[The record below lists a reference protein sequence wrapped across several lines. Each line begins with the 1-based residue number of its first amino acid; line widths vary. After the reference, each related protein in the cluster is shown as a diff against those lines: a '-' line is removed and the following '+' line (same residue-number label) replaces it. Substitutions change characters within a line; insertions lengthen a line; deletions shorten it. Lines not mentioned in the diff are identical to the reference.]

1 MIGISTRIVAGILL
15 SGLLLNG
22 CAGYRSVENAAQRTK
37 LPAPAKE
44 FAMPVGVNA
53 QTPVA
58 DWWQQL
64 GDAQLNQL
72 MQQAL
77 AHNHSIRVAQASLTE
92 ARALLRNSQWNRL
105 PSVEADVS
113 STRHKTSEALTG
125 VPSVTSET
133 YQAGLEASWEL
144 DIFGRVENGV
154 RYSRAQ
160 AEARL
165 ANLQA
170 AQVSVAA
177 ELASAYISL
186 RGNQYLL
193 KVAEDN
199 LANQQKT
206 YELVSAFA
214 SVGRADQ
221 LDLARSQS
229 QLELT
234 RAGIPPLQAQINT
247 ALNRIGVLTAMPTAE
262 LKSQLAQ
269 AQDLPS
275 VPMAIAVGDPV
286 SLLQRRPDVR
296 RAEQNL
302 KASLADYN
310 IQVADFYPSVSFSG
324 NLGYAATEWD
334 RLGESASETF
344 SIMPRIHWAAF
355 NLGRVK
361 ARVNAAD
368 ARTQARVAEFE
379 QQVLLALE
387 ETDNSLQQVG
397 REQERRQ
404 RLQQAA
410 QASVQ
415 AAGFARKKFEI
426 GSSDFLSVL
435 DAERTQL
442 EVSAQLAQSDMQV
455 LLSLIAVYRSLG
467 GGWELAPQ
475 PVVASNP

>member
-1 MIGISTRIVAGILL
+1 MISASSKIFAGIILGSFLL
-15 SGLLLNG
+15 SG
-22 CAGYRSVENAAQRTK
+22 CAGYRSVENAAQRAQ
-37 LPAPAKE
+37 LPAPGE
-44 FAMPVGVNA
+44 FVTPAGVNS
-53 QTPVA
+53 QKPVA
-58 DWWQQL
+58 AWWSQL
-64 GDAQLNQL
+64 GDVQLDQL

-77 AHNHSIRVAQASLTE
+77 EHNHSIRIAQASLTE
-92 ARALLRNSQWNRL
+92 ARALLRNSQWNRV
-105 PSVEADVS
+105 PGVEADVS
-113 STRHKTSEALTG
+113 STRHKSSEALTG
-125 VPSVTSET
+125 LPSVTSET

-154 RYSRAQ
+154 RFSRAQ
-160 AEARL
+160 TGARL
-165 ANLQA
+165 ADLQA

-206 YELVSAFA
+206 YELVNAFA

-221 LDLARSQS
+221 LDLARAQS

-234 RAGIPPLQAQINT
+234 RAGIPPLQAQVNV
-247 ALNRIGVLTAMPTAE
+247 ALNRIGVLVAKPTAE
-262 LKSQLAQ
+262 LKNQLAQ
-269 AQDLPS
+269 SQDLPS
-275 VPMAIAVGDPV
+275 IPTTVAVGDP
-286 SLLQRRPDVR
+286 LGMLQRRPDVR
-296 RAEQNL
+296 RAEFNL
-302 KASLADYN
+302 KASLAEYN
-310 IQVADFYPSVSFSG
+310 IQVADFYPRVSFSG
-324 NLGYAATEWD
+324 NWGYAATKWD
-334 RLGESASETF
+334 QLGESGSETF
-344 SIMPRIHWAAF
+344 TLMPRIHWAAF

-361 ARVNAAD
+361 ARVDAAD
-368 ARTQARVAEFE
+368 ARTQARLAEFE

-387 ETDNSLQQVG
+387 ETDNALQQVG

-404 RLQQAA
+404 RLQDAA

-415 AAGFARKKFEI
+415 AATFARKKFEI

-455 LLSLIAVYRSLG
+455 LLSFISVYRSLG
-467 GGWELAPQ
+467 GGWEFASQ
-475 PVVASNP
+475 SQVAGNP